1 MAEPPT
7 GVRVTVQS
15 PGSAASA
22 TGLPVLDHLIG
33 ELARAAR
40 LGVSLEVAPGSVEA
54 EVAAAGRALGGA
66 LRELLTR
73 PATAG
78 RGWALTP
85 SGEALAA
92 AALELS
98 EEPGLVVN
106 VDFSDQEISGVRTDV
121 VSSFLAELS
130 EGAGVNLHVRV
141 LEGTDPQHVVE
152 AMFKSV
158 GAALGIAC
166 RPHPET

>member
-15 PGSAASA
+15 PGSASSA
-22 TGLPVLDHLIG
+22 TGLPMLDHLIG
-33 ELARAAR
+33 EFARAAR
-40 LGVSLEVAPGSVEA
+40 LGVSLEVAPESVEA

-73 PATAG
+73 PASAG

-85 SGEALAA
+85 AGEALAA

-98 EEPGLVVN
+98 EEPGLAVN
-106 VDFSDQEISGVRTDV
+106 VDFSGQEISGVRTDV
-121 VSSFLAELS
+121 ASSFLAELS

-141 LEGTDPQHVVE
+141 LEGTDPQHVIE

-158 GAALGIAC
+158 GAAFGIAC